1 MGIHKKRTAGSIV
14 CILLTAL
21 FSVLAVSGCAK
32 TEDAAAGSVEQEE
45 QEVQI
50 GLSFESFVI
59 ERERDVFVSAAK
71 ELGAEVNVQNANGD
85 VEEQISQIE
94 YFIKKQVDVIVVVAG
109 DCEALSDVM
118 IKAREAGIKTVS
130 YDRLIMNAGCDLY
143 ISFDNTEVGRLM
155 AESMLE
161 NIPD

>member
-1 MGIHKKRTAGSIV
+1 M
-14 CILLTAL
+14 
-21 FSVLAVSGCAK
+21 
-32 TEDAAAGSVEQEE
+32 EQEE

-59 ERERDVFVSAAK
+59 ERGCRRGMYLCPLQRR
-71 ELGAEVNVQNANGD
+71 LGAEVNVQNANGD

-118 IKAREAGIKTVS
+118 IKAREAGNQ
-130 YDRLIMNAGCDLY
+130 DGFL
-143 ISFDNTEVGRLM
+143 
-155 AESMLE
+155 
-161 NIPD
+161 